1 METFAYMDDLSLGL
15 IGITANTISAF
26 AFLRRESEDI
36 GIVVNTPKTVALP
49 PKCHAPTTEEILLL
63 ESVDVR
69 LADEG
74 GVAVVHVPIGSVE
87 YALERARETV
97 KERGTDHLAR
107 CLDNKSDK
115 QAEALIVMEPLGQKT
130 GYLERALDT
139 ELSLEACK
147 WADNGAQWACEKIR
161 ALPGAAEAQS
171 FCQGGCPDGQLTL
184 QPHQQAQA
192 HLSTGAGGLG
202 LHSAE
207 ARRMSAS
214 IGSTV
219 GIVPEVLT
227 DLTGPLGDR
236 ARRGLPESRII
247 AQLGGS
253 LRGIRTHGG

>member
-130 GYLERALDT
+130 GYLERVLDT
-139 ELSLEACK
+139 ELSLEECRR
-147 WADNGAQWACEKIR
+147 ADNGAQWAYEKI
-161 ALPGAAEAQS
+161 
-171 FCQGGCPDGQLTL
+171 F
-184 QPHQQAQA
+184 
-192 HLSTGAGGLG
+192 
-202 LHSAE
+202 
-207 ARRMSAS
+207 
-214 IGSTV
+214 
-219 GIVPEVLT
+219 
-227 DLTGPLGDR
+227 
-236 ARRGLPESRII
+236 
-247 AQLGGS
+247 
-253 LRGIRTHGG
+253 